1 MAMLRPGPTIIDY
14 LLVSIDFGDNDN
26 YQLSFGDNL
35 SEPSLRTKGWEET
48 QMGAFLKLQCFY
60 EGEVQLHVCQ
70 EI

>member
-35 SEPSLRTKGWEET
+35 SEPSLVA
-48 QMGAFLKLQCFY
+48 MN
-60 EGEVQLHVCQ
+60 EGVSDFNIL
-70 EI
+70 